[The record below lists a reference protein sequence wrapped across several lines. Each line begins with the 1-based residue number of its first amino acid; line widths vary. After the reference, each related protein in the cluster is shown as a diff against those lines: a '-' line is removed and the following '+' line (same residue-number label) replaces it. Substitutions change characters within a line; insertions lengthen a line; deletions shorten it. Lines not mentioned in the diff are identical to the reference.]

1 MTRPNEYSRSTLP
14 TIYAK
19 RVLIEFLQMWFSQNA
34 AFGMETFGRA
44 DVEPVPVDA
53 DGSVKA
59 RDGSQ
64 SLTIRDGWGRGDEA
78 DKKKKIVVQR
88 GPMRWASRHYNE
100 FLERIDIVVDG
111 IDGATSLQDAM
122 KFTDHMAIPVTAFCC
137 STEGLEAEEMANWV
151 FFAVKFCRQQ
161 LREQFHG
168 LRDIVSAEVGSEQLV
183 ERPSAARHEL
193 VTVPVT
199 VILDIQ
205 FEWIV
210 YESGT
215 SPLRTIEL
223 RVTDEAEDVELSV
236 EGD

>member
-1 MTRPNEYSRSTLP
+1 MTRPREYSRATLP
-14 TIYAK
+14 PAYAK
-19 RVLIEFLQMWFSQNA
+19 RILIEFLNMWFSQNA
-34 AFGMETFGRA
+34 LFGMETGGQA
-44 DVEPVPVDA
+44 EVEPMPMDA
-53 DGSVKA
+53 DGTVTA
-59 RDGSQ
+59 RDGMQ
-64 SLTIRDGWGRGDEA
+64 SMTIRDGWGRGDEA

-100 FLERIDIVVDG
+100 FLERVDVVVKG
-111 IDGATSLQDAM
+111 VDGATSLLDGQ
-122 KFTDHMAIPVTAFCC
+122 KFTDHMPIPVTAFCC
-137 STEGLEAEEMANWV
+137 SPDGLEAEEIATWV

-161 LREQFHG
+161 LREQFPG
-168 LRDIVSAEVGSEQLV
+168 LRDIVSTDLGSEQLV

-199 VILDIQ
+199 IILDIQ